1 VEVLVC
7 TLIAAVQETFVCA
20 GFERHLD
27 LKANRIVFIVSYIES
42 RVDLVVMIPL
52 PWNVLLCSA

>member
-1 VEVLVC
+1 M
-7 TLIAAVQETFVCA
+7 CA